1 MPSESCQFYANAS
14 CTLGLH
20 ESKPT
25 EGNCR
30 ACMAAGE
37 NNEQYAKGILEKRK
51 QAFANPSPSLA
62 AKASSLFDAA
72 SQFAINGFKRATAEQ
87 LEERLAIC
95 KGCDFWNPSGF
106 GGTGSCNKCGCST
119 QAKLR
124 MASASCPLDPP
135 KWEAI
140 PAKSSKD

>member
-1 MPSESCQFYANAS
+1 MPSESCQFYLNKS

-20 ESKPT
+20 DSTPT

-30 ACMAAGE
+30 ACMAASE

-62 AKASSLFDAA
+62 TKASSLFEAA
-72 SQFAINGFKRATAEQ
+72 SQFAINGFKRATTEQ

-95 KGCDFWNPSGF
+95 KGCELWNPSGF

-124 MASASCPLDPP
+124 MSTSKCPID
-135 KWEAI
+135 KWG
-140 PAKSSKD
+140 PVDVRQVD

>member
-1 MPSESCQFYANAS
+1 
-14 CTLGLH
+14 
-20 ESKPT
+20 
-25 EGNCR
+25 
-30 ACMAAGE
+30 MAAGE